1 MKMTIKKRE
10 ISLLLNIL
18 IVLFEIFA
26 ITLYKP
32 LNCNFFVYYT
42 NLSNIFLFITSLIF
56 LYYVLK
62 NKEINKKVQILK
74 YSSTVSVT
82 LTFLVVVLVLSWQI
96 KGGLFLL
103 LFDGPFLYVHTL
115 CPILAI
121 ITFIFFEHYDL
132 KENINIFYAVIFTI
146 IYAIITVILN
156 ILRIIRGPYPFL
168 MVYQQP
174 VMVSIIWFIILLLIT
189 MLIAFI
195 LRKLNRKWGLTK

>member
-1 MKMTIKKRE
+1 MTIKKRE

-42 NLSNIFLFITSLIF
+42 NLSNIFLFITSVIF
-56 LYYVLK
+56 IYYALK

-103 LFDGPFLYVHTL
+103 LFEEPFLYVHTL

-121 ITFIFFEHYDL
+121 ITFIFFEYYDL

-174 VMVSIIWFIILLLIT
+174 VRVSILWFIILLLIT

-195 LRKLNRKWGLTK
+195 LRKLNRKWG